1 MHMDNTLKFYI
12 LFQQI
17 PLIYSWRT
25 DIKND
30 IFNNFRLLD
39 VNLEFPV
46 RDVFVCGVIT
56 HRPPLPPRHTDIF
69 TTGLSLLAK

>member
-1 MHMDNTLKFYI
+1 MDKTLRSDI

-25 DIKND
+25 DIKNG

-39 VNLEFPV
+39 GNLEFPL

-56 HRPPLPPRHTDIF
+56 HRSPLPPRHTDMF